1 MTGMVGGGATPAD
14 RGARLFQ
21 YLARVQDIGM
31 TKISDVADLGT
42 VLWLA
47 DLPVHPAVEHQKDAA
62 GEPFLRVAKVRV
74 EPVVELHDSAVLAW
88 LAPGRIDDPEAEP
101 ELRGRRMGDGGE
113 ELLSDHPEIRR
124 AFDKW
129 MTRWRPWAY
138 KARRDQLAHRLYRD
152 LYDIYTRLS
161 AASETT
167 EAVLGLGCLSWKP
180 PTGATVRRHVLTVPV
195 KIDFDTD
202 SGALAVTVETGGS
215 GMTVELMDF
224 LEHGHLSSA
233 THLHQAEEF
242 ARSEAIDPFDE
253 PAVGGLVRRVI
264 NCINYG
270 ADYLEQMTP
279 AVPGREATGA
289 YAPALILRSRGKR
302 GLVRVLDSIAQR
314 IREQRTVPDGIRN
327 LVDPDYVPRRDQ
339 PSDEGAI
346 VRDGADSFLPMPLNE
361 VQLRILDHVDS
372 SAHTIVQGP
381 PGTGKTHT
389 AAALIAHLLAQGKR
403 VLVTAHTDRALEE
416 VRGKLPDAIKPLSVA
431 VVGAS
436 RDSFADLEV
445 AVERISEAAAE
456 HDQARSDRQIAGAQR
471 RVGELRERRAGL
483 MGRLRAARE
492 AEVRTYDIAGYRG
505 TLTELVAAHRADRD
519 RFGWIDGLVAPGTGE
534 APPASAQE
542 YGRWRELV
550 LDETLRDPEA
560 QAPELVHTAELPP
573 AAQVDQW
580 FARRAEAEQR
590 CRDYREVGQT
600 EWVRRAST
608 LAPHTRAELQELVQ
622 GQDRAAAEL
631 SDQRETWI
639 RDALLDVRAG
649 RPVEWQT
656 RAHRIGELLV
666 PVEAAVAAVG
676 ISEIT
681 VHSTDLAPLVAL
693 TEAVLAHIERKGE
706 LKTQSDGSPK
716 AGLTTAKVIKDAK
729 PLFDNVRVDGRI
741 PTTAEQLEKFRQ
753 YEHAS
758 RLLNQ
763 LDAAWQGVAQ
773 PQAGAPSWR
782 LAWHRERLARLEGV
796 LRFGAQLLGAGA
808 KLRMYGL
815 PEPDWADPGSVQ
827 RMVEAFHAVTA
838 LDQLRAAQAPI
849 TELLQK
855 LVSLGNDP
863 RATTN
868 LHDLRA
874 AIEHGDGR
882 GYHRALARLAELR
895 RLRELRAQRQ
905 ELEARLAAYPAL
917 HAHIL
922 ASIDDPGWDARLREL
937 PAAWGWAAAGS
948 WLNHLADEQVN
959 DLLREL
965 DAIEEQLRAE
975 ATVLAVTRAWA
986 RAVGPGRLSNSSRAD
1001 LRQYVQ
1007 LVRKLGKGTGMYA
1020 GRRRAEIKQTLA
1032 RCRSA
1037 VPVWIMPIYR
1047 VVEQLDIEQDMF
1059 DVVVVDEASQAGLE
1073 SVFLQ
1078 YLAPRIVV
1086 IGDDKQVSPSA
1097 VGVDQKELEKLAGQY
1112 LFDDKYRATWQEP
1125 KRSLFDEATMRF
1137 PARLTLVEHRRCV
1150 PEIIGFSNRIAYEP
1164 YNVRLIPVR
1173 MFGADR
1179 LPPIRT
1185 VHVPDGVNPGKTNV
1199 NIAEADRIVE
1209 QIERCAADPAYDG
1222 KTFGVISLLGT
1233 QQAKLIWDKLLAR
1246 FQPEEL
1252 TRRQLRCGDAA
1263 DFQGAE
1269 RDVVFLSMV
1278 KARGPEARL
1287 VAQSR
1292 DEAIQRYNVAVSRAR
1307 DQLWLFHSV
1316 TLDDLRNPS
1325 DMRYRLLDYCLE
1337 AWQHDVEQDA
1347 GRTPPVP
1354 EDRVVAPFDSLFEQ
1368 QVFNRIAEREY
1379 RVGAHYDATGYD
1391 IDMVVTGSHARVAVQ
1406 CDGDRWDGPEEFDT
1420 DLSNQRELQRC
1431 GWPFVRIRQSQFLRD
1446 PEAAMAP
1453 LWATFD
1459 EVGLLPVAPE
1469 KVGAVSA
1476 DLPGVDGAAEVG
1488 VREVSPPGPVSSG
1501 WTPVVEQPPVSEWT
1515 PTSEWTQKPQ
1525 VSESPQISE
1534 TLKTAEPLRSPA
1546 SPRSTGALWSAEPP
1560 HPSEPR
1566 GSSEP
1571 SRIPVPAVRPVGHVL
1586 PLPEQ
1591 PAAPEPAVRDY
1602 RAFTEP
1608 LAAAGTAAPSA
1619 VTKDLVRIVEVEGPV
1634 TGARL
1639 LAAYRRSTG
1648 ATGNADTGAAIEP
1661 LLTAAVAGGDLLA
1674 DDPLGATGDP
1684 ALRVYRTP
1692 EQPLLDLRTLGPR
1705 SVDQVP
1711 LRELAAAIAVAS
1723 GEPGSAERREVMRR
1737 ALRSIG
1743 QSEFTERAVAALAL
1757 AWPLARAE
1765 ATAVS

>member
-1 MTGMVGGGATPAD
+1 MAGGGATPAD

-31 TKISDVADLGT
+31 TKISEVADLGT

-47 DLPVHPAVEHQKDAA
+47 DLPVHSAVQYQAESP

-74 EPVVELHDSAVLAW
+74 EPVVELHDADVLAW
-88 LAPGRIDDPEAEP
+88 LAPGRIDDPDAEP
-101 ELRGRRMGDGGE
+101 ELRSRRRGADGE
-113 ELLSDHPEIRR
+113 ELLSDYPEIRR
-124 AFDKW
+124 GFEKW

-138 KARRDQLAHRLYRD
+138 KARRDQLVHRLYRE

-195 KIDFDTD
+195 KIEFDTN
-202 SGALAVTVETGGS
+202 SGALAVTVETGG
-215 GMTVELMDF
+215 GMLVELMDF

-289 YAPALILRSRGKR
+289 YAPAVILRSRGKR

-314 IREQRTVPDGIRN
+314 IREQRAVPEGIRN

-346 VRDGADSFLPMPLNE
+346 VRDGADSFLPMPLND

-471 RVGELRERRAGL
+471 RIGELRERRAGF

-519 RFGWIDGLVAPGTGE
+519 RFGWIDGLVAPGTIE
-534 APPASAQE
+534 APPVSAQE

-560 QAPELVHTAELPP
+560 QAPELVTNSELPP

-706 LKTQSDGSPK
+706 LKIQSDGSPK

-796 LRFGAQLLGAGA
+796 LRFGTQLQGAGA

-838 LDQLRAAQAPI
+838 LDALRAAQAPI
-849 TELLQK
+849 NELLQR

-863 RATTN
+863 RATAN

-874 AIEHGDGR
+874 AIEHSDGPA
-882 GYHRALARLAELR
+882 YHRALARLTELR

-905 ELEARLAAYPAL
+905 ELEARLAAAPAL
-917 HAHIL
+917 HANIVATL
-922 ASIDDPGWDARLREL
+922 GDPGWDTRLREL
-937 PAAWGWAAAGS
+937 PAAWAWAAAGT
-948 WLNHLADEQVN
+948 WLDQLADEQVN
-959 DLLREL
+959 DLLRAL
-965 DAIEEQLRAE
+965 DSIEEQLRAE

-1150 PEIIGFSNRIAYEP
+1150 PEIIGFSNKIAYEP

-1185 VHVPDGVNPGKTNV
+1185 VHVSDGVNPGKTNV

-1337 AWQHDVEQDA
+1337 AWQHDVEQAA
-1347 GRTPPVP
+1347 GRMLPVP

-1406 CDGDRWDGPEEFDT
+1406 CDGDRWDGPVEFDN

-1453 LWATFD
+1453 LWATF
-1459 EVGLLPVAPE
+1459 EELGLLPLAPE
-1469 KVGAVSA
+1469 EVVAVSA
-1476 DLPGVDGAAEVG
+1476 DPPDGASAAEAG
-1488 VREVSPPGPVSSG
+1488 VREVAPSASLASS
-1501 WTPVVEQPPVSEWT
+1501 WTPAAEQPPVSEWT
-1515 PTSEWTQKPQ
+1515 PTPPQ
-1525 VSESPQISE
+1525 RSESPRISE
-1534 TLKTAEPLRSPA
+1534 PPQTAEP
-1546 SPRSTGALWSAEPP
+1546 
-1560 HPSEPR
+1560 
-1566 GSSEP
+1566 
-1571 SRIPVPAVRPVGHVL
+1571 PV
-1586 PLPEQ
+1586 
-1591 PAAPEPAVRDY
+1591 APEPVVRDY

-1608 LAAAGTAAPSA
+1608 LAAPGVAAPNA
-1619 VTKDLVRIVEVEGPV
+1619 VTQDLVRIVEVEGPV

-1648 ATGNADTGAAIEP
+1648 STGSDDTPATIER
-1661 LLTAAVAGGDLLA
+1661 LLSAAVAGGDLLA
-1674 DDPLGATGDP
+1674 DDPLAAADDP
-1684 ALRVYRTP
+1684 ALRAYRTP
-1692 EQPLLDLRTLGPR
+1692 EQPLTDLRTLGPR

-1711 LRELAAAIAVAS
+1711 LRELAGAIAVAI
-1723 GEPGSAERREVMRR
+1723 GEPGSADRREVMRR
-1737 ALRSIG
+1737 ALRSMG
-1743 QSEFTERAVAALAL
+1743 QSEFTDRAVAALAL

-1765 ATAVS
+1765 VTTVS

>member
-1 MTGMVGGGATPAD
+1 MTGLAGGGATPAD

-47 DLPVHPAVEHQKDAA
+47 DLPVHPAVQYQRDAP

-74 EPVVELHDSAVLAW
+74 EPVIELHDTRVLAW
-88 LAPGRIDDPEAEP
+88 LAPGRIDDPDTEP
-101 ELRGRRMGDGGE
+101 ELRLRRMGADGE
-113 ELLSDHPEIRR
+113 ELLSDHPDIRR
-124 AFDKW
+124 AFDSW

-138 KARRDQLAHRLYRD
+138 KARRDQLAHRLYRE

-202 SGALAVTVETGGS
+202 SGALAVAVESGGS
-215 GMTVELMDF
+215 GMSVELMDF
-224 LEHGHLSSA
+224 LEHGHLGSA
-233 THLHQAEEF
+233 TNLHQAEEF
-242 ARSEAIDPFDE
+242 ARSEAVDPFDE

-302 GLVRVLDSIAQR
+302 GLVRVLDSIARR
-314 IREQRTVPDGIRN
+314 IREQGAVPDGIRN

-346 VRDGADSFLPMPLNE
+346 VRDGADSFLPMPLND

-456 HDQARSDRQIAGAQR
+456 HDQAKSDRVIAGAQR
-471 RVGELRERRAGL
+471 RIGELRERRAGV

-492 AEVRTYDIAGYRG
+492 AEVRTYDIAGYHG
-505 TLTELVAAHRADRD
+505 TLTALVSAHRADRE
-519 RFGWIDGLVAPGTGE
+519 RFGWIAELATPGITE
-534 APPASAQE
+534 APPASAPE
-542 YGRWRELV
+542 FLRWRELV
-550 LDETLRDPEA
+550 LDESLRDPEV
-560 QAPELVHTAELPP
+560 QAPTLVSNAELPP
-573 AAQVDQW
+573 GAQVDQW

-600 EWVRRAST
+600 EWVRRAQT

-631 SDQRETWI
+631 TDQRETWI
-639 RDALLDVRAG
+639 RDALLDLRGG
-649 RPVEWQT
+649 RPAEWQT

-666 PVEAAVAAVG
+666 PVEAAVGAVG

-681 VHSTDLAPLVAL
+681 VHSNDLAPLVAL
-693 TEAVLAHIERKGE
+693 AEAVLAHIERKGE

-716 AGLTTAKVIKDAK
+716 AGLTTAKVIKEAK

-773 PQAGAPSWR
+773 PPSGAPSWR
-782 LAWHRERLARLEGV
+782 LAWHRERLARLDGV
-796 LRFGAQLLGAGA
+796 LRFGTQLQGAGA

-838 LDQLRAAQAPI
+838 LDELHAAQAPI
-849 TELLQK
+849 TDLLQR

-863 RATTN
+863 RATAN
-868 LHDLRA
+868 LHELRA
-874 AIEHGDGR
+874 AVEHADGP
-882 GYHRALARLAELR
+882 GYHRALARLTELR

-905 ELEARLAAYPAL
+905 ELEARITTVPAL
-917 HAHIL
+917 HAHIR
-922 ASIDDPGWDARLREL
+922 ATIQDSGWDTRLREL
-937 PAAWGWAAAGS
+937 PAAWSWSAAGA
-948 WLNHLADEQVN
+948 WLDQLADEQVN

-975 ATVLAVTRAWA
+975 ATVLAVTRAWT

-1137 PARLTLVEHRRCV
+1137 PARLTLREHRRCV
-1150 PEIIGFSNRIAYEP
+1150 PEIIGFSNKIAYEP
-1164 YNVRLIPVR
+1164 YNVPLIPVR

-1185 VHVPDGVNPGKTNV
+1185 VHVPDGANPGKNNV

-1222 KTFGVISLLGT
+1222 RTFGVISLLGT
-1233 QQAKLIWDKLLAR
+1233 AQAKLIWDKLLAR

-1252 TRRQLRCGDAA
+1252 IRRQLRCGDAA

-1337 AWQHDVEQDA
+1337 AWQHDVEQAA

-1379 RVGAHYDATGYD
+1379 RVEAQYSTTGYD

-1406 CDGDRWDGPEEFDT
+1406 CDGDRWDGPEEFDN
-1420 DLSNQRELQRC
+1420 DLSSQRELQRC

-1459 EVGLLPVAPE
+1459 EIGLLPVAAE
-1469 KVGAVSA
+1469 A
-1476 DLPGVDGAAEVG
+1476 VDGGGTELSGADNAAADG
-1488 VREVSPPGPVSSG
+1488 IREVAPRAPVSSG
-1501 WTPVVEQPPVSEWT
+1501 LAPAPERAPQSDWAPPPRRPAPPLTPQSPLAPQPRTPVP
-1515 PTSEWTQKPQ
+1515 
-1525 VSESPQISE
+1525 
-1534 TLKTAEPLRSPA
+1534 
-1546 SPRSTGALWSAEPP
+1546 PRS
-1560 HPSEPR
+1560 
-1566 GSSEP
+1566 
-1571 SRIPVPAVRPVGHVL
+1571 
-1586 PLPEQ
+1586 
-1591 PAAPEPAVRDY
+1591 AAPEPPVRDY

-1608 LAAAGTAAPSA
+1608 LAAPDAAAPSA
-1619 VTKDLVRIVEVEGPV
+1619 VTKDLVRIIEVEGPV

-1648 ATGNADTGAAIEP
+1648 GAASDATIEP
-1661 LLTAAVAGGDLLA
+1661 LLTGAVEGGDLLA

-1684 ALRVYRTP
+1684 ALRAYRTP
-1692 EQPLLDLRTLGPR
+1692 EQPPTDLRTLGPR

-1711 LRELAAAIAVAS
+1711 LRELAEAIAVAS

-1757 AWPLARAE
+1757 AWPLARVE
-1765 ATAVS
+1765 VTTGS